1 MTTIVLTKREWRD
14 LSDRIKDE
22 YGANIMLIS
31 WRLKRELGFTV
42 RSHMYYN
49 KFNERVS
56 DIRLDFEDPA
66 QATFFRIKYL

>member
-1 MTTIVLTKREWRD
+1 MTTIVLTKHEWRN
-14 LSDRIKDE
+14 LSSRIKDE
-22 YGANIMLIS
+22 YGASIMLIS

-49 KFNERVS
+49 EFNERVN

-66 QATFFRIKYL
+66 QATFLRIKYL

>member
-22 YGANIMLIS
+22 HGANVMLIS
-31 WRLKRELGFTV
+31 WRLRRELGFSI
-42 RSHMYYN
+42 RNHLYYN
-49 KFNERVS
+49 EFNERVS
-56 DIRLDFEDPA
+56 DIRLDFDDPA